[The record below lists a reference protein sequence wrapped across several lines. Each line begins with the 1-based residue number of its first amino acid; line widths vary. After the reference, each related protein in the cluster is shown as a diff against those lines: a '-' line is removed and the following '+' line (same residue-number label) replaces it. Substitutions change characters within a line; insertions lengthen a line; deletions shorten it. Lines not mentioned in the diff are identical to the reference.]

1 MMVIALKTLKS
12 HYDQQKG
19 KDAIT
24 NIESSTLLHPNF
36 YGQVELPWPNHSTK
50 VLVLSLHGFLGP
62 APLLKFT
69 SPVGSWGLY
78 GSLGR
83 PKGDRSGKNVK
94 SAFPISNR
102 AHSCVAYSMGLDK
115 CTVCPPFQ

>member
-19 KDAIT
+19 RGAIT
-24 NIESSTLLHPNF
+24 NIESSPLLQLDF

-50 VLVLSLHGFLGP
+50 VLVLSLHDFLGP

-69 SPVGSWGLY
+69 SPVGRAMPRL
-78 GSLGR
+78 GSL
-83 PKGDRSGKNVK
+83 
-94 SAFPISNR
+94 
-102 AHSCVAYSMGLDK
+102 
-115 CTVCPPFQ
+115 